1 MAFMKA
7 LFGTGEAREATKKG
21 ARAYDELAARRKAST
36 QKVGARCVA
45 GVTKSP
51 KAESRKPKAESRKP
65 KAESRMP
72 GTRTGDRASDSRA
85 TSHYTTA
92 AVRRSSG
99 EESIQEGQA
108 VQRGELH
115 LRRLASFRP
124 RRNLLRSCFEGE
136 RSSLDP
142 A

>member
-7 LFGTGEAREATKKG
+7 LFGTGEVREATKKG

-65 KAESRMP
+65 KAECRGLEPAIARAIAARLATTPRLRYEEVVAKSRYKKARP
-72 GTRTGDRASDSRA
+72 CS
-85 TSHYTTA
+85 
-92 AVRRSSG
+92 
-99 EESIQEGQA
+99 EESCT
-108 VQRGELH
+108 
-115 LRRLASFRP
+115 RRRPASFVEE
-124 RRNLLRSCFEGE
+124 LY
-136 RSSLDP
+136 
-142 A
+142 